1 MKAVPEHLSIN
12 LRGAKRWGVAAA
24 AGACTCFAWFAYLNR
39 DGCWF
44 YLRGTRGL
52 TVFVLPWLWLLLMF
66 GFRMKGRIVL
76 VFLTLLGVLFWPHI
90 DTVSFAAAESSA
102 VATLR
107 QLRSTVESHEVE
119 QQHPRYPRTL
129 PEMEPAYPL
138 WNAYRF
144 EYVPSVSANGTIDA
158 YIIKATPLRRSC
170 GCIRSFTI
178 AEDGRLYVTL
188 EERAATVSDQLLQ

>member
-1 MKAVPEHLSIN
+1 MMAFPNFSIN

-24 AGACTCFAWFAYLNR
+24 ASTCICFAWFAYLNR

-76 VFLTLLGVLFWPHI
+76 VFFPLLGVLFWPHI

-102 VATLR
+102 IATLR
-107 QLRSTVESHEVE
+107 QLHSAVEAHKVE
-119 QQHPRYPRTL
+119 QQRSIYPRTL
-129 PEMEPAYPL
+129 PEIEPAYPL
-138 WNAYRF
+138 WSAYRF
-144 EYVPSVSANGTIDA
+144 EYIPSVSANGTIDA
-158 YIIKATPLRRSC
+158 YIITATPLRRSC
-170 GCIRSFTI
+170 GCTRSFTI

-188 EERAATVSDQLLQ
+188 EDRAATVSDQPLK